1 MSEIINWCNNNDG
14 FIMAILAILSLIL
27 SAVAIIVSIKTARMP
42 YKKGLKLGSSY
53 NILFSQH
60 PITSKVNSQTVGM
73 SITAVNIGSR
83 DINISFLGLAVKD
96 KMFFSKKQKMV
107 GINEDI
113 GGKGIIHPTE
123 LNEANYNTSDLI
135 LAFAKIPNAK
145 VYMYATDTEGK
156 SYCHFIGKAKSI
168 IRNLSV

>member
-1 MSEIINWCNNNDG
+1 MSEIINWCNSNDG

-27 SAVAIIVSIKTARMP
+27 SAVAIVVSIKTARMP

-53 NILFSQH
+53 NILLSQD
-60 PITSKVNSQTVGM
+60 PFTSKVSSQTIGM

-96 KMFFSKKQKMV
+96 KMLFGKKEKMI

-123 LNEANYNTSDLI
+123 LSAANYNAFDLI
-135 LAFAKIPNAK
+135 SALTKKANAK

-156 SYCHFIGKAKSI
+156 SYCRFIGKAKSVI
-168 IRNLSV
+168 GNLSV